1 MKKLAY
7 LIGITTLSA
16 CAPAPYS
23 PYLPQAQYAPQ
34 SAYMQAGVY
43 PNHSVQYYP
52 PQYVAPQSVVY
63 MQPENHYANQS
74 PTGYAVPNYPQYVA
88 PQVMQTYAPPVHY
101 ASVPQAYEQYP
112 QYAAPQ
118 IIGQPVYEPVSG
130 YASVPQYAPQNMQP
144 VHYAQI
150 THQQTT
156 YPTYAQTQP
165 VYRQPENPMP
175 QQTAQ
180 IMDTQPQTTPTTTK
194 KRPVQ
199 FAKNTTSQSASSNKS
214 IVPSGQNYDQLIARA
229 EQYSSGLTRS
239 VLREAREMT
248 FRKEIVKGGC
258 WDYLDKAWTR
268 AGVGRGDRKV
278 VFSSKKGGAYA
289 SPDQLRAGD
298 WLYHINYS
306 YKNIEHSGM
315 FIGWIDKSQ
324 NIGLTLSYA
333 GEGRNEPARYK
344 PYDLSGVYQIMRAE

>member
-1 MKKLAY
+1 MNKLVY
-7 LIGITTLSA
+7 LMGIATLSA
-16 CAPAPYS
+16 CAPTSYS
-23 PYLPQAQYAPQ
+23 HYPSQAQYAPQ
-34 SAYMQAGVY
+34 PVYMQAAAY
-43 PNHSVQYYP
+43 PNHSAQYYP
-52 PQYVAPQSVVY
+52 PQYVVPQPVAY
-63 MQPENHYANQS
+63 MQPENHYFNPS
-74 PTGYAVPNYPQYVA
+74 PAAYAVPNYPQYVA
-88 PQVMQTYAPPVHY
+88 APQTVQTYAPPANY
-101 ASVPQAYEQYP
+101 APVPQAYGQHP

-118 IIGQPVYEPVSG
+118 IIGQPVYAP
-130 YASVPQYAPQNMQP
+130 APQPQYAPQNTQP
-144 VHYAQI
+144 VHYAPI
-150 THQQTT
+150 AHQQTA
-156 YPTYAQTQP
+156 YPTYTQTQP
-165 VYRQPENPMP
+165 VYRQPESSAP
-175 QQTAQ
+175 QKTVQTT
-180 IMDTQPQTTPTTTK
+180 DTQPKTTPTTTK
-194 KRPVQ
+194 NRPVQ

-214 IVPSGQNYDQLIARA
+214 IAPSGQNYDQLIARA

-289 SPDQLRAGD
+289 SPEQLRAGD

-324 NIGLTLSYA
+324 NIGLMLSYA

-344 PYDLSGVYQIMRAE
+344 PYDLSGVYQITRAE